1 MEDHRYDTSDSWRM
15 LMLMINLVV
24 VLVVLAFM
32 YLILEDE
39 IHDFLNRPKF
49 TQEQLDKL
57 TARGEMAQAKA
68 RGDNWN
74 LIENGI
80 HVKTG
85 LIADK
90 DLQLVIGACTS
101 CHSAKLITQNRATR
115 DGWKNLI
122 DWMQETQGLPDLGI
136 REPTILNYLAK
147 HYAPQEVGRRKNIDV
162 VAIEWYI
169 LNLDEETD

>member
-24 VLVVLAFM
+24 VLAVLAFM
-32 YLILEDE
+32 YLSLEDQ
-39 IHDFLNRPKF
+39 INDFLNRPKY

-57 TARGEMAQAKA
+57 TERGEMAQAKA

-85 LIADK
+85 LKADK

-115 DGWKNLI
+115 SGWENLI

-136 REPTILNYLAK
+136 REPAIVNYLAK
-147 HYAPQEVGRRKNIDV
+147 HYAPEEVGRRKNIDV
-162 VAIEWYI
+162 AAIKWYI
-169 LNLDEETD
+169 LDLDDESE